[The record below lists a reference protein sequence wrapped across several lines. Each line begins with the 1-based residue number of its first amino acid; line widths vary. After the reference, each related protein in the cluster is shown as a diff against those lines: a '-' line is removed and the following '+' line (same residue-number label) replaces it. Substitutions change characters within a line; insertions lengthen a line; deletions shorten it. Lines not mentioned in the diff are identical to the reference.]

1 MKKTTTKTFVIL
13 GMHRSATSLI
23 AGALNNFGVNMGEK
37 LLGGRGDPK
46 KRIPHFE
53 DLEFL
58 RLNEEILFQ
67 AGGSWDNPPPERK
80 ILALKEKFAPK
91 IKSLIERKKGLWGW
105 KDPRTTLTIK
115 LYLPYLKNPHFIC
128 CFREPIEVAKSLYRR
143 QKMPIKKGLKLAKI
157 YNKRLLKFLREI
169 YENPRLYHSHA
180 HCTLQAI
187 LS

>member
-37 LLGGRGDPK
+37 LLGGRGD
-46 KRIPHFE
+46 
-53 DLEFL
+53 
-58 RLNEEILFQ
+58 
-67 AGGSWDNPPPERK
+67 
-80 ILALKEKFAPK
+80 PK